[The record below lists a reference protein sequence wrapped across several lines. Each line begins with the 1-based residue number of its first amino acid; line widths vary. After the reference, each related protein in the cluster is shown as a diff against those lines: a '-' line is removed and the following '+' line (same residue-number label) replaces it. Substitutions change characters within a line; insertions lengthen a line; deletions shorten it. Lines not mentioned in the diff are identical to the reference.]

1 MVGDDI
7 ANFVR
12 LTWDIR
18 SEEPIDVECEG
29 SQELDIGMRACGNGA
44 AALAKVVDAR
54 EAKLGRDGRFCK
66 END

>member
-1 MVGDDI
+1 MVGDNI

-29 SQELDIGMRACGNGA
+29 SQELDIGMRACGNGV
-44 AALAKVVDAR
+44 AALVKVVDVR
-54 EAKLGRDGRFCK
+54 EAKLGRDRRFCK
-66 END
+66 ENN